1 MAKSKSAKRNNAKQ
15 KSRQRRTEHHNTKA
29 AEKEVHHLPKVGTPA
44 NDAYR
49 LKRSRE
55 DVVDFGR
62 FRTSKGPW
70 PTILAILVSVLV
82 GLAFIGW
89 FLIT

>member
-1 MAKSKSAKRNNAKQ
+1 MASSKSAKRNNAKQ
-15 KSRQRRTEHHNTKA
+15 KSQQQRTEHHNTKA
-29 AEKEVHHLPKVGTPA
+29 AHKETHHLPKVGTPE

-55 DVVDFGR
+55 DVVDFGL
-62 FRTSKGPW
+62 FRGSKGPW
-70 PTILAILVSVLV
+70 PTILVILVAVIVAIS
-82 GLAFIGW
+82 FIGW